1 MTTAKD
7 YRNDIALTGA
17 LVVVIMGYK
26 LPLLMQ

>member
-7 YRNDIALTGA
+7 TEMIFALTGV